1 MQNKCNSIAITLELL
16 LFCIKSSIF
25 RGCNSGN
32 GKVNDCF
39 RSKLLPSD
47 MCIFLHTAPSS
58 PDGEDRPL
66 TPPPS
71 ASSSSGD
78 ATPSTKNGKCTMIV
92 ALLSPYSFMF
102 LTYNNFSVKSLRLTQ
117 NGYYLAD
124 NIFKFMF
131 FSENCSFN
139 AISIDNKPLLV
150 EIMGCSTLGLL
161 LGHSTWEILHQLQ
174 MTLRVIPTK

>member
-16 LFCIKSSIF
+16 LIFCIKSSIF

-47 MCIFLHTAPSS
+47 MCVFLHTAPSS
-58 PDGEDRPL
+58 PDREDRSV

-78 ATPSTKNGKCTMIV
+78 ATPSANIGKCTMIV
-92 ALLSPYSFMF
+92 ALFSSYSFTF
-102 LTYNNFSVKSLRLTQ
+102 LTYNSFSVKSLRLTQ
-117 NGYYLAD
+117 NGFYLAD
-124 NIFKFMF
+124 DILKFMF
-131 FSENCSFN
+131 FSENCSFI
-139 AISIDNKPLLV
+139 AISIDNNPLLV
-150 EIMGCSTLGLL
+150 EIMGCRTLGLL
-161 LGHSTWEILHQLQ
+161 LGHSAWQIYINFKWLSE
-174 MTLRVIPTK
+174 